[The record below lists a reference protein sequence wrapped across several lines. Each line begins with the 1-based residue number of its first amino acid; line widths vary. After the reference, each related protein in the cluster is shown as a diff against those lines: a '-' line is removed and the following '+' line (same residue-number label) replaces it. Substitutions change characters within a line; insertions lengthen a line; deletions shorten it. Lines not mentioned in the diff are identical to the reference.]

1 MNTAEPFDRS
11 PAAVLRRR
19 SPALAVLACLLAAGL
34 AALLPVTAARAGAPD
49 ASPAPGERS
58 VLSLEHD
65 GPIRSVF
72 QVTKDEM
79 KGGVHKG
86 LYTLRNLHESYVK
99 AGIDPSRIDL
109 RAVYHGD
116 AADHLLTDEA
126 WNSWR
131 KTTGGN
137 PNARILAELK
147 GLGVSIELCDSRRVQ
162 NGWSKA
168 DVHPD
173 VLLAP
178 NAYQRLID
186 LQARG
191 YAYVRF

>member
-1 MNTAEPFDRS
+1 MTTTEPFSRS
-11 PAAVLRRR
+11 RSASLRKRTPAFA
-19 SPALAVLACLLAAGL
+19 ALACLLALSLG
-34 AALLPVTAARAGAPD
+34 AALPVAAAGAQGAQPG
-49 ASPAPGERS
+49 AGERE
-58 VLSLEHD
+58 VLPLEHD
-65 GPIRSVF
+65 GPIRAVF

-79 KGGVHKG
+79 KDGVHKG
-86 LYTLRNLHESYVK
+86 LYTLKKLHEGYLE
-99 AGIDPSRIDL
+99 AGIDPSRLDL

-126 WNSWR
+126 WNRWR
-131 KTTGGN
+131 DTTGGN
-137 PNARILAELK
+137 PNTRILAELK
-147 GLGVSIELCDSRRVQ
+147 DLGVSIELCDSRRVQ
-162 NGWSKA
+162 NEWSKA

-186 LQARG
+186 LQLRG